1 MELIS
6 TVKMK
11 KAQDLALEK
20 KAYMKAILE
29 VFLSISSS
37 LQESKFFSRDNN
49 P

>member
-20 KAYMKAILE
+20 KAYIRSMLE
-29 VFLSISSS
+29 IFLSLTDS
-37 LQESKFFSRDNN
+37 LNETKYFKHNN
-49 P
+49 

>member
-20 KAYMKAILE
+20 KAYIRSVLE
-29 VFLSISSS
+29 VFLSISDS
-37 LQESKFFSRDNN
+37 LNDSKFFKKHE
-49 P
+49 